1 MESKILYSLSIGG
14 TKCALAVWRE
24 EGGKYQLLSK
34 DTFATLGRDENA
46 VLADFFALMDSKA
59 DKPDA
64 IGVICG
70 GPLDEKEGVILAP
83 PNLNGWERVEITEI
97 LSRRYGVPARLLND
111 ANTGALAEHRFG
123 AGQGK
128 NNIVFLTFGTGFG
141 AGIIVDGKLYSGT
154 NSMAGEIGHVR
165 LAPTGGIGFG
175 KAGSCEGFCSGGG
188 MAQTAMAV
196 AGKKVTAKE
205 IAECANKGEEWAE
218 DVFRI
223 TGEKLGETLAI
234 VTDIFNPER
243 IIIGGIYARCRER
256 LDKYAL
262 PVYEREAIER
272 SRKVCEIVPISL
284 GESLDEYASL
294 ACAVLALESDSVYT
308 RYPAL
313 LSIKDSIEGA
323 IDDIVACYKKGGK
336 LLLAGNGGS
345 QADCAHIVGE
355 LMKSFVLP
363 RPIDEDMRK
372 NLCESEEGKAL
383 AQNLQGGLPAMDLC
397 SQSALVTAYNN
408 DVSADAVYAQVLS
421 VCAKSGDIFV
431 GISTSG
437 NAKNVKNAFLVAKAM
452 GIKSILLTGKTGG
465 ACAPF
470 ADRVIC
476 VPEKETYKIQEYHLP
491 IYHHICLSV
500 ERAMFGGKK

>member
-1 MESKILYSLSIGG
+1 MEKKILYSISIGG

-24 EGGKYQLLSK
+24 ESGKYQLLSK

-46 VLADFFALMDSKA
+46 VLADFFALMDGKA

-70 GPLDEKEGVILAP
+70 GPLDEKQGVILAP
-83 PNLNGWERVEITEI
+83 PNLNGWERVEIADI
-97 LSRRYGVPARLLND
+97 FSRRYGVPTRLLND
-111 ANTGALAEHRFG
+111 ANAGALAEHRFG

-128 NNIVFLTFGTGFG
+128 SNVVFLTFGTGLG
-141 AGIIVDGKLYSGT
+141 AGVIVDGKLYCGT

-165 LAPTGGIGFG
+165 LSADGGVGYG
-175 KAGSCEGFCSGGG
+175 KIGSCEGFCSGGG
-188 MAQTAMAV
+188 MAQTAKRV
-196 AGKKVTAKE
+196 TGKDYTAKE
-205 IAECANKGEEWAE
+205 VSEYAEKGESWAE
-218 DVFRI
+218 EVFRI

-234 VTDIFNPER
+234 VTDLFNPEM

-262 PVYEREAIER
+262 PVYERESLER
-272 SRKVCEIVPISL
+272 SREVCQIVPIAL
-284 GESLDEYASL
+284 GENLDEYASL
-294 ACAVLALESDSVYT
+294 ACAVLALESESFYS

-313 LSIKDSIEGA
+313 LSQRENIESV
-323 IDDIVACYKKGGK
+323 IDDIVDCYKSGGK

-345 QADCAHIVGE
+345 QSDCAHIVGE
-355 LMKSFVLP
+355 LMKSFVLN
-363 RPIDEDMRK
+363 RPIDAK
-372 NLCESEEGKAL
+372 LQQNLQNSDDGKLL

-421 VCAKSGDIFV
+421 VCAKQGDIFL

-452 GIKSILLTGKTGG
+452 GIKSILLTGNKGG
-465 ACAPF
+465 VCAQL
-470 ADRVIC
+470 ADKVIYA
-476 VPEKETYKIQEYHLP
+476 PESETYKIQEYHLP

-500 ERAMFGGKK
+500 EKEMFGGKK